1 MMKNPTK
8 ALAIVALLALPLSS
22 PAEAAN
28 ATLYKNPHCTC
39 CEEYAEYL
47 RQNGF
52 EVDVKD
58 TPDLE
63 ATTLDA
69 GIPEKLFGCH
79 ITFIDGYA
87 VVGHVSAEIVQKL
100 LKEHQPLIGVAI
112 PGMPAGVPGMNG
124 AKEGPINVY
133 AVSKDSEPTVYAV
146 Q

>member
-1 MMKNPTK
+1 MRNTTK
-8 ALAIVALLALPLSS
+8 MFALVALLAVPLSN
-22 PAEAAN
+22 PAEATS

-39 CEEYAEYL
+39 CEEYAKYL

-52 EVDVKD
+52 EVDVKE

-69 GIPEKLFGCH
+69 GIPEKLLGCH
-79 ITFIDGYA
+79 ITFVDGYA

-100 LKEHQPLIGVAI
+100 LKERQSLIGVAI
-112 PGMPAGVPGMNG
+112 PGMPTGVPGMG
-124 AKEGPINVY
+124 GPKERPINVY